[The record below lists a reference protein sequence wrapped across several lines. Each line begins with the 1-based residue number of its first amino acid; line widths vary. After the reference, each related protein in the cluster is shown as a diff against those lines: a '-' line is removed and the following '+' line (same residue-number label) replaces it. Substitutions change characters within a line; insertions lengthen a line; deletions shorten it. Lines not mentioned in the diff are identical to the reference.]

1 MKEFI
6 QRLRS
11 HPARFYLAVF
21 LSLIVPAVLLY
32 PLAESG
38 GQGGMMFFLIL
49 IILSNTA
56 VLFY

>member
-1 MKEFI
+1 MKQFI

-21 LSLIVPAVLLY
+21 LSLIIPAVILY
-32 PLAESG
+32 PLANAGE
-38 GQGGMMFFLIL
+38 QGGMVFFLVL

>member
-1 MKEFI
+1 MKQFI

-11 HPARFYLAVF
+11 RPSRFYFVVF
-21 LSLIVPAVLLY
+21 LSLIIPAVLLY
-32 PLAESG
+32 PMANAGE
-38 GQGGMMFFLIL
+38 QGGMIFFLAL